1 MKKLNNFQEC
11 HEFFR
16 KIKDKP
22 STIARYVGNKFKAIC
37 WVNVCLDFQMILDFI
52 ENDDSRLKKES
63 YYDETFPVLIFDNR
77 KEAEDY
83 WKS

>member
-22 STIARYVGNKFKAIC
+22 STIARYVNNQFKAIC
-37 WVNVCLDFQMILDFI
+37 WVNCRLDFQMILDFI
-52 ENDDSRLKKES
+52 ENDDSRLKQES
-63 YYDETFPVLIFDNR
+63 YYDKLFPVLIFDNK